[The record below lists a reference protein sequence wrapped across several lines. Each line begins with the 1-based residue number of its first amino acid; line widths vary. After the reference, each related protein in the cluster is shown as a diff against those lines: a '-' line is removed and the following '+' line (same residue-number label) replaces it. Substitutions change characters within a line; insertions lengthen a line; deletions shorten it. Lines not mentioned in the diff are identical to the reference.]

1 MESEVARAAFG
12 QGRERTKAV
21 GRPRATE
28 ERERTG
34 QAFDRDTVIDHVHD
48 TAQDAGAIEQG
59 RWAAEHLHLTDRQR
73 IDAHRVIGTG
83 AGGIEDARPVLRDLQ
98 AIAFESADHR
108 SARVRTE
115 VARSH
120 AGDIS
125 EHVAESG
132 YRKRLESGAAESQGG
147 RHRGDFAADSRALDY
162 DRLELL
168 GGGLLRGDGERGGSE
183 EKGGVEGAHRRGFL
197 IAIQLQK
204 GTARGNHRVCSPRI
218 IARTTATPHERVPLH
233 P

>member
-1 MESEVARAAFG
+1 MESEVARTAFG
-12 QGRERTKAV
+12 QGRERTESV
-21 GRPRATE
+21 GRTRATE
-28 ERERTG
+28 ERERTRQSFYG
-34 QAFDRDTVIDHVHD
+34 NTVIDHVHHA
-48 TAQDAGAIEQG
+48 AQDAGAIEQG
-59 RWAAEHLHLTDRQR
+59 RWAAEHLHLADRQR

-83 AGGIEDARPVLRDLQ
+83 AGGIEAARAVLRDLQ
-98 AIAFESADHR
+98 AIAFETADHR
-108 SARVRTE
+108 AARVRTE
-115 VARSH
+115 IARSH
-120 AGDIS
+120 AGDVR
-125 EHVAESG
+125 EQVAEGG
-132 YRKRLESGAAESQGG
+132 YRKRLQSGAAESQGG
-147 RHRGDFAADSRALDY
+147 RHRSDFAADSRALDY

-168 GGGLLRGDGERGGSE
+168 RGGLLRGDGERGGSE